1 MAASLGLAHDAS
13 CYAAYPPAAAA
24 ASSYFPSPPPP
35 GDLVAEFPPTAAA
48 TAMADDYYYYY
59 FQFGEEMGYCSPP
72 APAFDNGMSLL
83 SYGGVDGD
91 GRRPM
96 SGPAAGTG
104 GNGGGGRPPASRI
117 GFRTR
122 SEVDVLDDGFKWRK
136 YGKKAV
142 KSSPNPRNYYR
153 CSSEGCG
160 VKKRVERDS
169 DDPRYVITT
178 YDGVH
183 NHAAP
188 GAAYLCPPPPRGA
201 TATAAAPCFSSPC
214 SGSASAALVAAPSW
228 SGAFDAWEAQLAA
241 AAAHSSE
248 SSY

>member
-1 MAASLGLAHDAS
+1 MAAASLGLGHEA
-13 CYAAYPPAAAA
+13 YTYPP
-24 ASSYFPSPPPP
+24 
-35 GDLVAEFPPTAAA
+35 DLMVANNCAA
-48 TAMADDYYYYY
+48 TMNFMPSAAVAGDCFPELGVHPTDYYSPTTEAV
-59 FQFGEEMGYCSPP
+59 FAENEMS
-72 APAFDNGMSLL
+72 MSF
-83 SYGGVDGD
+83 VDD
-91 GRRPM
+91 GRMTM
-96 SGPAAGTG
+96 SRAAGTG
-104 GNGGGGRPPASRI
+104 HRATSPRI

-153 CSSEGCG
+153 CSVEGCG

-169 DDPRYVITT
+169 GDPRYVVTT

-188 GAAYLCPPPPRGA
+188 GHHGA
-201 TATAAAPCFSSPC
+201 PQQQAAPYT
-214 SGSASAALVAAPSW
+214 AMTAPRSRP
-228 SGAFDAWEAQLAA
+228 DLWEMQMQPTT
-241 AAAHSSE
+241 AHSSE

>member
-1 MAASLGLAHDAS
+1 MASSMGLLGHDYAAASSYLFPPELAADNNGGAVLEF
-13 CYAAYPPAAAA
+13 PPAAAA
-24 ASSYFPSPPPP
+24 
-35 GDLVAEFPPTAAA
+35 
-48 TAMADDYYYYY
+48 MADYFLPEMTGARAPDCYY
-59 FQFGEEMGYCSPP
+59 YCSPP
-72 APAFDNGMSLL
+72 APAFANGGAAENNEMVNMG
-83 SYGGVDGD
+83 YVDDD
-91 GRRPM
+91 GWRR
-96 SGPAAGTG
+96 S
-104 GNGGGGRPPASRI
+104 GGGRRAPPRI

-160 VKKRVERDS
+160 VKKRVERDRE
-169 DDPRYVITT
+169 DTRYVITT

-188 GAAYLCPPPPRGA
+188 GAAAQLGGGVTRPAACSPAAPV
-201 TATAAAPCFSSPC
+201 AAA
-214 SGSASAALVAAPSW
+214 SW
-228 SGAFDAWEAQLAA
+228 SSAPGVGAPCNDDPWWGTTQLHATVVA